1 MTVVESP
8 RVLAQQTASL
18 SSILKQATPVIVDHA
33 LGSWIHGT
41 DGRDYLDFTT
51 GIGVTSTGHC
61 HPRVVAAAQEQCT
74 RIIHAQYTTVMHQP
88 LLELTDKLGA
98 VLPMGLD
105 SVFYAN
111 SGSEAVEAAV
121 RLARMATA
129 KPNIIVFQ
137 GGFHGRTVAAASLT
151 TAGTRFSAGFSPLMG
166 GVHMAPFPYA
176 YRYGWDTDTAVD
188 FALRELDYLLTSR
201 VAPNDTAAFLIEPV
215 LGDGGYLPTPPRFL
229 EGLRERA
236 DRHGILLVVDE
247 VQAGFGRTG
256 KFWGHQHADGLTPDI
271 LITAKGLASGFP
283 ISAIAAPTELMSK
296 AWPGSQGGTYGGN
309 AVAAAAAVATLDV
322 IDDEGLVENA
332 RVRGEQLLSGIR
344 EVTAGYDVV
353 GDVRGLGLMV
363 GIEFVARDGD
373 ATRPDSA
380 AALAVQQATTRHG
393 LLTLTC
399 GPEGNVVR
407 LIPALVVSDEE
418 IAMGTKRFASALAE
432 VAGERARTDGS

>member
-1 MTVVESP
+1 MTAGVESQIHSSQV
-8 RVLAQQTASL
+8 RTDQTASL
-18 SSILKQATPVIVDHA
+18 SPALKQATPVVVDTA
-33 LGSWIHGT
+33 AGSWIRGT

-61 HPRVVAAAQEQCT
+61 HPHVVAAAQAQCAK
-74 RIIHAQYTTVMHQP
+74 IIHAQYTTVMHTP
-88 LLELTDKLGA
+88 LLELTTRLGA
-98 VLPMGLD
+98 VLPTGLD

-151 TAGTRFSAGFSPLMG
+151 TAGTRFSAGFSPLMS

-188 FALRELDYLLTSR
+188 FALRELDYLLQSR

-229 EGLRERA
+229 QGLRERA
-236 DRHGILLVVDE
+236 DRHGVLLILDE

-256 KFWGHQHADGLTPDI
+256 RFWGHQHAAGLTPDI

-309 AVAAAAAVATLDV
+309 AVAAAAAIATLDV
-322 IDDEGLVENA
+322 IESEGLVENA
-332 RVRGEQLLSGIR
+332 RVRGEQLL
-344 EVTAGYDVV
+344 AGLRQVCAPFPGV
-353 GDVRGLGLMV
+353 GDVRGLGLMA
-363 GIEFVARDGD
+363 GIEFITTD
-373 ATRPDSA
+373 AAGNTTPDAA
-380 AALAVQQATTRHG
+380 AALAVQQATTTQG
-393 LLTLTC
+393 LLSLTC
-399 GPEGNVVR
+399 GPSANVVR
-407 LIPALVVSDEE
+407 LIPALVVTAEE
-418 IAMGTKRFASALAE
+418 IDLGVARFGAALA
-432 VAGERARTDGS
+432 AALG